1 MAIPTQEPLGE
12 GTSYTLWSSQR
23 SLKRDH
29 RRKFNR
35 SLCGVLLGISIVLV
49 IMGILGIIG
58 IAVYLGGESTTIL
71 EVRGITCVEKPQPF
85 AGKSQA
91 AASEHGQQPRRSL
104 FDCHFPLSLLMMI
117 RSKIPAVR
125 PPALGDYSGG
135 NDPKICSLGAV
146 CGGV

>member
-1 MAIPTQEPLGE
+1 MTIPTQEPLGE

-58 IAVYLGGESTTIL
+58 IAVYLGGESKI
-71 EVRGITCVEKPQPF
+71 VQPEIQ
-85 AGKSQA
+85 GR
-91 AASEHGQQPRRSL
+91 ASG
-104 FDCHFPLSLLMMI
+104 
-117 RSKIPAVR
+117 
-125 PPALGDYSGG
+125 
-135 NDPKICSLGAV
+135 
-146 CGGV
+146 

>member
-1 MAIPTQEPLGE
+1 MVYYYESWLTSGIPCSRLQEPLGE

-58 IAVYLGGESTTIL
+58 IAVYLGGES
-71 EVRGITCVEKPQPF
+71 VSYR
-85 AGKSQA
+85 
-91 AASEHGQQPRRSL
+91 PRPSR
-104 FDCHFPLSLLMMI
+104 I
-117 RSKIPAVR
+117 
-125 PPALGDYSGG
+125 
-135 NDPKICSLGAV
+135 N
-146 CGGV
+146 

>member
-58 IAVYLGGESTTIL
+58 IAVYLGGESVCQSGRNKIQRT
-71 EVRGITCVEKPQPF
+71 G
-85 AGKSQA
+85 
-91 AASEHGQQPRRSL
+91 RR
-104 FDCHFPLSLLMMI
+104 
-117 RSKIPAVR
+117 
-125 PPALGDYSGG
+125 
-135 NDPKICSLGAV
+135 
-146 CGGV
+146 

>member
-71 EVRGITCVEKPQPF
+71 EERDIRCVEKNPYPLR
-85 AGKSQA
+85 GKSQA
-91 AASEHGQQPRRSL
+91 AAREHGQLGNREDL
-104 FDCHFPLSLLMMI
+104 FSIATFLS
-117 RSKIPAVR
+117 R
-125 PPALGDYSGG
+125 
-135 NDPKICSLGAV
+135 C
-146 CGGV
+146 

>member
-1 MAIPTQEPLGE
+1 MVHHESCLTSRILPCLRLLQEPLGE

-58 IAVYLGGESTTIL
+58 IAVYLGGE
-71 EVRGITCVEKPQPF
+71 
-85 AGKSQA
+85 
-91 AASEHGQQPRRSL
+91 
-104 FDCHFPLSLLMMI
+104 
-117 RSKIPAVR
+117 
-125 PPALGDYSGG
+125 
-135 NDPKICSLGAV
+135 
-146 CGGV
+146 

>member
-58 IAVYLGGESTTIL
+58 IAVYLGGESVMFQPKT
-71 EVRGITCVEKPQPF
+71 EK
-85 AGKSQA
+85 
-91 AASEHGQQPRRSL
+91 
-104 FDCHFPLSLLMMI
+104 MY
-117 RSKIPAVR
+117 R
-125 PPALGDYSGG
+125 PTSRNL
-135 NDPKICSLGAV
+135 
-146 CGGV
+146 

>member
-1 MAIPTQEPLGE
+1 MFDIRILGLRLQEPLGE

-58 IAVYLGGESTTIL
+58 IAVYLGGES
-71 EVRGITCVEKPQPF
+71 V
-85 AGKSQA
+85 SY
-91 AASEHGQQPRRSL
+91 RRPSR
-104 FDCHFPLSLLMMI
+104 I
-117 RSKIPAVR
+117 
-125 PPALGDYSGG
+125 
-135 NDPKICSLGAV
+135 N
-146 CGGV
+146 